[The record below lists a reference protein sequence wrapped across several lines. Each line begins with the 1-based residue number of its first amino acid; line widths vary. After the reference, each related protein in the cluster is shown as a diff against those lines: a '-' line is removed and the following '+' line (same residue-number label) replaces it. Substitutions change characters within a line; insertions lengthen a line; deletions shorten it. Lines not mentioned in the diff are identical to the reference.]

1 MKLNWTSRLK
11 PFDHQQ
17 SDDEQRVNA
26 NCWRSRHIRHNH
38 LHLSHLENAQ
48 QTMGGQLIEFRI
60 DVMTYRLQ
68 NWCAMLLSCHIF
80 MFFSM
85 TSDRQ
90 FILYCEGRKMKFIG
104 QFITWTELRMRFS
117 FKGVAKEAQNYQLF
131 IFLWLIWL
139 EIWLCYDF
147 WSFNSLSRGVQLRI
161 GTFVAQ
167 FSEFVFKKSN
177 HENY

>member
-104 QFITWTELRMRFS
+104 QFITWTELRMRWWEFFIQGGGKRGS
-117 FKGVAKEAQNYQLF
+117 KLSIFVYFCELFDLKFDFVMIFEVLSLFQGRETQNRHF
-131 IFLWLIWL
+131 
-139 EIWLCYDF
+139 CC
-147 WSFNSLSRGVQLRI
+147 SV
-161 GTFVAQ
+161 
-167 FSEFVFKKSN
+167 
-177 HENY
+177 